1 MSKSLLKFTPTFSN
15 ISQQLPPSNCKTQ
28 ISPDCRFLILLGRCL
43 NIKQVKTI
51 HAQLILLGFVRYTYV
66 TSKLLSFCAISQHGD
81 MDYAKSIFDGI
92 TLPNIFSWNTMING
106 YSKSVKPDQGI
117 LVFTRMRSHG
127 LSPNMYTFPIL
138 SKTCS
143 GLSSLSQVH
152 GQIVKFGMIDDVFV
166 ISSLIHSYSKCG
178 TLGFALQVFDETP
191 NRNIVCWT
199 SLITGYCFH
208 GLVHEARKFFDQ
220 ISERNDVCWSAMMS
234 GYVQNEC
241 FDEAIQLFHELK
253 DCCPNLKPNQSL
265 LVSVLNACAGLGAS
279 LEGKWVHSY
288 IDERGFEYGLEL
300 GTALID
306 FYVKCGCIETA
317 QQVFHKM
324 HKHDVMSWSAMIM
337 GVAINGYSNLALKL
351 LVDMEKSGTK
361 PNAIT
366 YIGVLTACS
375 HGGLVDEG
383 WRLFDSMSRDYGISP
398 RIEHYGCL
406 VDLLGRAGK
415 IKEAELL
422 IASMPIKPDAIIWG
436 ALLNGCMMHGHLEL
450 GERVGKHLIE
460 VDPQNSG
467 RYVLLA
473 NMYAIM
479 ARWEDVSELR
489 RLMIDRE
496 VTTVS
501 GWSSIE
507 VGGDVHKFIVS
518 AESHPRS
525 GEIYG
530 LLNQL
535 KKEMITSNS
544 RAYPP

>member
-1 MSKSLLKFTPTFSN
+1 
-15 ISQQLPPSNCKTQ
+15 
-28 ISPDCRFLILLGRCL
+28 
-43 NIKQVKTI
+43 
-51 HAQLILLGFVRYTYV
+51 
-66 TSKLLSFCAISQHGD
+66 
-81 MDYAKSIFDGI
+81 MDYATSIFDGI
-92 TLPNIFSWNTMING
+92 TLPNIFCWNTMING
-106 YSKSVKPDQGI
+106 YSKTAKPEKGI
-117 LVFTRMRSHG
+117 LVYTRMRSHE

-138 SKTCS
+138 SKACS
-143 GLSSLSQVH
+143 GLFSLSQVH
-152 GQIVKFGMIDDVFV
+152 GQIVKFGMIDDVYV
-166 ISSLIHSYSKCG
+166 ISSLIHSYSKYG
-178 TLGFALQVFDETP
+178 TLGSARQAFDENP

-208 GLVHEARKFFDQ
+208 GLVHEARKLFDRMP
-220 ISERNDVCWSAMMS
+220 ERNDVCWSAMMS
-234 GYVQNEC
+234 GYAQNEC
-241 FDEAIQLFHELK
+241 FNEAIQLFHELK
-253 DCCPNLKPNQSL
+253 DRCLNLMPNQSL

-279 LEGKWVHSY
+279 LEGKWIHSY
-288 IDERGFEYGLEL
+288 IDEKGFEYGLEL
-300 GTALID
+300 GTALIE
-306 FYVKCGCIETA
+306 FYAKCGFIETA

-324 HKHDVMSWSAMIM
+324 RQHDVMSWSAMIM
-337 GVAINGYSNLALKL
+337 GAAINGYIDFALKL

-366 YIGVLTACS
+366 FIGVLTACS

-383 WRLFDSMSRDYGISP
+383 WRLFDSMSRDYGIIP

-415 IKEAELL
+415 IKEAEQL
-422 IASMPIKPDAIIWG
+422 ITSMPIKPDAIIWG

-460 VDPQNSG
+460 VEPQHSG

-479 ARWEDVSELR
+479 ARWEGVSELR
-489 RLMIDRE
+489 RLMMDRE

-507 VGGDVHKFIVS
+507 VGGDVHKFIV
-518 AESHPRS
+518 ADKSHPLS

-535 KKEMITSNS
+535 KKEMIASKS
-544 RAYPP
+544 RAYSP